1 MILEVRPGSVQWATP
16 STEFMIHI
24 DIRNEG
30 ETDWRRS
37 TISKNDPS
45 QEFAALFERAIA
57 EPPEFGAIAAYV
69 APPEPAPPGTTPLV
83 LPPAPTIPPEV
94 VLPPAPVD
102 WDAEATR
109 FISAIFTVRGQNVR
123 SSMNVWAVAVALT
136 PEADR
141 DSFADTCATMVP
153 ALNDWEGLV
162 FAERDRLKALPNSVL
177 TDANWPVLPAGA
189 PQFIEWCAE
198 P

>member
-1 MILEVRPGSVQWATP
+1 
-16 STEFMIHI
+16 MIHI
-24 DIRNEG
+24 DVRIAGGRG
-30 ETDWRRS
+30 WWRS
-37 TISKNDPS
+37 TISKNDPLP
-45 QEFAALFERAIA
+45 EFAELFDRATA
-57 EPPEFGAIAAYV
+57 EPPEFGEIGAYV
-69 APPEPAPPGTTPLV
+69 EPPTPEAPGVTPLV

-177 TDANWPVLPAGA
+177 TDANWPVLPVGA

>member
-1 MILEVRPGSVQWATP
+1 MALEVRPGSVQWATP
-16 STEFMIHI
+16 NSGFMVHI

-37 TISKNDPS
+37 TISKSDPS
-45 QEFAALFERAIA
+45 AEFAALFARATA
-57 EPPEFGAIAAYV
+57 EPPEFGEIAAYV

-123 SSMNVWAVAVALT
+123 SSMNAWAVAVALT

-141 DSFADTCATMVP
+141 DSFDDTCATMVP